1 MKGSENMQDIEGIFD
16 YIRNTHHQ
24 GTDLMSALIRLK
36 EANIRRKYG
45 NLSMREFLTLEILYA
60 NLTMNDNKLNIS
72 PSDLANKM
80 KLSMPQVS
88 RIMNSLEEKGYIER
102 ILGKKDRRNTYIV
115 ITEKGIEERE
125 ISVKE
130 CKAYV
135 DRIKEQMGEE
145 DMNQLIELLNK
156 LTNVMKGEQ

>member
-1 MKGSENMQDIEGIFD
+1 MKFD
-16 YIRNTHHQ
+16 MVVKSKSFT
-24 GTDLMSALIRLK
+24 
-36 EANIRRKYG
+36 
-45 NLSMREFLTLEILYA
+45 
-60 NLTMNDNKLNIS
+60 S
-72 PSDLANKM
+72 PDFGCK
-80 KLSMPQVS
+80 P
-88 RIMNSLEEKGYIER
+88 
-102 ILGKKDRRNTYIV
+102 
-115 ITEKGIEERE
+115 EERE

>member
-1 MKGSENMQDIEGIFD
+1 
-16 YIRNTHHQ
+16 
-24 GTDLMSALIRLK
+24 
-36 EANIRRKYG
+36 
-45 NLSMREFLTLEILYA
+45 MREFLTLEILYA